1 MRSYEYIEEEEVPED
16 ILFKIKKVRSLS
28 DEEFSLIHPIWET
41 RPDRMQFRVVNGD
54 DSYEYVI
61 MECDTKMLIDSVE
74 PGNLHKC
81 DFSRAMDNDW
91 WEDERFA
98 NTLLRWKD
106 GDGVDPSH
114 VSITNKISITDGRHR
129 AVLAHV
135 LNQKRMKIIVHK
147 SAIQKAVDLLD
158 ATMI

>member
-1 MRSYEYIEEEEVPED
+1 MRSFEYDEEEEVPED
-16 ILFKIKKVRSLS
+16 VLFKIKKVRNLS
-28 DEEFSLIHPIWET
+28 DEEFSLVHPIGEI
-41 RPDRMQFRVVNGD
+41 RPDKMQFRVVNGD
-54 DSYEYVI
+54 DSYDYVI
-61 MECDTKMLIDSVE
+61 MECDTKMLIEAVE
-74 PGNLHKC
+74 PGNIHKC
-81 DFSRAMDNDW
+81 EFSRAMDNDW

-129 AVLAHV
+129 AVLAHA

-147 SAIQKAVDLLD
+147 TAIQKAVDLLD